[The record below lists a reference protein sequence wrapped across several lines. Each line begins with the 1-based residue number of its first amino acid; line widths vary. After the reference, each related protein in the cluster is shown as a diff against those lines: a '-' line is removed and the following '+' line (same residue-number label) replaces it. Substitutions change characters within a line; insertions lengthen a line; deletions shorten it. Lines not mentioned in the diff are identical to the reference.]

1 MIELVQGEGGVF
13 PFDKEKIKELAKFLK
28 ENDILLIIDEVQT
41 GVFRTGEFLASNL
54 YDIEPDI
61 ITLAKGIG
69 GGVPMGAVMTK
80 HKDIW
85 TAGDHGSTFG
95 GNYLVTAAALEVL
108 DILENLKDS
117 GTLDETIIYFT
128 KKLNDIFEAN
138 RDKLVCI
145 ERRKQ

>member
-1 MIELVQGEGGVF
+1 M
-13 PFDKEKIKELAKFLK
+13 KFK
-28 ENDILLIIDEVQT
+28 T

-138 RDKLVCI
+138 RDIFYNSCWI
-145 ERRKQ
+145 RSYERIKSKRC

>member
-1 MIELVQGEGGVF
+1 
-13 PFDKEKIKELAKFLK
+13 
-28 ENDILLIIDEVQT
+28 
-41 GVFRTGEFLASNL
+41 
-54 YDIEPDI
+54 
-61 ITLAKGIG
+61 
-69 GGVPMGAVMTK
+69 MGAVMTK

-128 KKLNDIFEAN
+128 KKI
-138 RDKLVCI
+138 K
-145 ERRKQ
+145 